1 MSGTE
6 QIPRKNLHRFRISFA
21 FRAAARY
28 FTCRFGGTGSPPHV
42 AARLGSDWEEA
53 HTQEFPMHSDH
64 EDGFLVFLRA
74 DRAHPHPPDA
84 AEQPVTC
91 CASYEDAR
99 RIQRE
104 YRRISQECVIRY
116 LGESGGGD

>member
-1 MSGTE
+1 M
-6 QIPRKNLHRFRISFA
+6 Q
-21 FRAAARY
+21 
-28 FTCRFGGTGSPPHV
+28 
-42 AARLGSDWEEA
+42 
-53 HTQEFPMHSDH
+53 SDH

-74 DRAHPHPPDA
+74 DRAHRHPPDA
-84 AEQPVTC
+84 VEQPLTC

-104 YRRISQECVIRY
+104 YRRTAQECVIRY